1 MTHPAIKSITST
13 DHQTTRILG
22 TDAEDFINAMASSG
36 DPEMAAFIRARL
48 EALGGSENALRH
60 VAANLTTASRVAGG
74 WLIGR
79 FG

>member
-13 DHQTTRILG
+13 DHKTIRILG
-22 TDAEDFINAMASSG
+22 TDAEDFIQAMTASG
-36 DPEMAAFIRARL
+36 DPEMAHYIRARL
-48 EALGGSENALRH
+48 EEFGGSENAIRH
-60 VAANLTTASRVAGG
+60 VAASLTTASRIAGG